1 MKAIRFM
8 APETIEVS
16 DIPMP
21 VCKDDEVIAKIAYA
35 GFCATDIELLTGEMV
50 HIKNGNTTYPLV
62 PGHEWAGTIVAVGS
76 KVRDLK
82 VGDQI
87 TSDVSLGC
95 GECDYCREGRY
106 NLCPN
111 REVVG
116 SYRNRQG
123 AFAEHIAVPQR
134 HVYKVPENLSLEE
147 EHWLSR
153 QARQRT
159 LSAAHASRQAH
170 RFWSLATARSASWL
184 HSSLI
189 SRAHAVSSWQAA
201 GTKSWQSRRNAAS
214 AMSSTTIVR
223 TLQSVP
229 RN

>member
-87 TSDVSLGC
+87 AWV
-95 GECDYCREGRY
+95 
-106 NLCPN
+106 
-111 REVVG
+111 
-116 SYRNRQG
+116 
-123 AFAEHIAVPQR
+123 
-134 HVYKVPENLSLEE
+134 
-147 EHWLSR
+147 
-153 QARQRT
+153 
-159 LSAAHASRQAH
+159 
-170 RFWSLATARSASWL
+170 
-184 HSSLI
+184 
-189 SRAHAVSSWQAA
+189 
-201 GTKSWQSRRNAAS
+201 AAS
-214 AMSSTTIVR
+214 AITAARDATTCAPTVR
-223 TLQSVP
+223 
-229 RN
+229 